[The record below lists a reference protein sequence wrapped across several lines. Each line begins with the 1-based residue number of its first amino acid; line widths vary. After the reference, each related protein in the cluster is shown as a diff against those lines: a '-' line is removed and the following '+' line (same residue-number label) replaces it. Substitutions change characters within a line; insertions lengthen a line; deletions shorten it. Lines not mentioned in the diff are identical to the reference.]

1 MYASNNNAFLINN
14 CEILENLSVLLEVTE
29 DVATTD
35 NGGWSFQLNC
45 YPPPGE
51 YCQTSNVN
59 WMQYIVYVMDGELR
73 YEIQYWA
80 IGASTWPTGY
90 QPQQGTTPWLP
101 CWPNDYYLSG
111 SFAGINGDTLPRQ
124 SQLQIA
130 LTTNGYGGV
139 TKATFT
145 YTDPD
150 GNEHTAENDLPAVHP
165 IDACTLNLVGP
176 GGGGGSTFTQGLLNS
191 RGIIYY
197 TISSGALSVQNG
209 GAGAACGEVGGWTAE
224 TSNMTY
230 SDISGAPGS
239 TVTQILQQP
248 VDCSLNDLFGKT
260 STKLE
265 PLRRVRDAQVA
276 RQPAGQWLTQL
287 LDQHAADLAVFLGAS
302 DGDYQERVR
311 RLLEQTARA
320 AEAGKA
326 IDSAAVDEGLRL
338 VREAAADLPPSMSA
352 ARAPVETVLEAVRGR
367 TLQDGL
373 REASRTIRPSSRGK
387 RGPCAGCS
395 GCRCEELERRV
406 SALEAE
412 VARMTS
418 SASG

>member
-14 CEILENLSVLLEVTE
+14 CEYLENLSVLLEVTE

-45 YPPPGE
+45 YPPPGQ

-90 QPQQGTTPWLP
+90 TPVQGTSPWLP

-111 SFAGINGDTLPRQ
+111 SFASIDGDTLPRQ

-130 LTTNGYGGV
+130 LTTNRYGGV
-139 TKATFT
+139 TRATFT

-150 GNEHTAENDLPAVHP
+150 GNAHSAENDLPAVHP

-176 GGGGGSTFTQGLLNS
+176 GGGKGSNFTQGLLNS

-197 TISSGALSVQNG
+197 TISSGQLSVQSG

-248 VDCSLNDLFGKT
+248 VDCSLNDLFA
-260 STKLE
+260 SDAEKLE
-265 PLRRVRDAQVA
+265 PLRRVRDQQVA
-276 RQPAGQWLTQL
+276 PHPAGQWLIEL
-287 LDQHAADLAVFLGAS
+287 LDKHAADLSVLLTSRDSGF
-302 DGDYQERVR
+302 QERVR
-311 RLLEQTARA
+311 GLLERAARS
-320 AEAGKA
+320 AEAGEPIA
-326 IDSAAVDEGLRL
+326 SAAVDEGLKTL
-338 VREAAADLPPSMSA
+338 REAAIDLPPSMA
-352 ARAPVETVLEAVRGR
+352 PARAAVETVLESVRGR

-373 REASRTIRPSSRGK
+373 RDASRTIRPTSRPQP
-387 RGPCAGCS
+387 GPCAGC
-395 GCRCEELERRV
+395 GQCRCQELEERV
-406 SALEAE
+406 AALEAA
-412 VARMTS
+412 VARLTD
-418 SASG
+418 G

>member
-14 CEILENLSVLLEVTE
+14 CEYLENLSVLLEVTE

-35 NGGWSFQLNC
+35 GAGWSFQLNC
-45 YPPPGE
+45 YPPPGL

-59 WMQYIVYVMDGELR
+59 WMQYIVYVLNGELR

-90 QPQQGTTPWLP
+90 QPIPGTTPWLP

-111 SFAGINGDTLPRQ
+111 SFASINGDTLPRQ

-130 LTTNGYGGV
+130 LTTNRYGGV

-150 GNEHTAENDLPAVHP
+150 GNEHSTDNDLPAVHP

-176 GGGGGSTFTQGLLNS
+176 GGGGGATFTQGLLNS

-197 TISSGALSVQNG
+197 TISSGQLAVQNG

-230 SDISGAPGS
+230 SEISGAPGS

-248 VDCSLNDLFGKT
+248 VDCSLNDLFGQD
-260 STKLE
+260 SNRLE
-265 PLRRVRDAQVA
+265 PLRRVRDQLVAPQV
-276 RQPAGQWLTQL
+276 AGQWLIET
-287 LDQHAADLAVFLGAS
+287 LDRHAADLAVFLNSS
-302 DGDYQERVR
+302 DRRLQDRVR
-311 RLLEQTARA
+311 ALLERAARA
-320 AEAGKA
+320 AEAGETF
-326 IDSAAVDEGLRL
+326 DSGAVDDGLQL
-338 VREAAADLPPSMSA
+338 LREASGELPASMA
-352 ARAPVETVLEAVRGR
+352 PARAAAETVLEAVRGR

-373 REASRTIRPSSRGK
+373 KEAGRTIRPTSQPKG
-387 RGPCAGCS
+387 GPCADCGQ
-395 GCRCEELERRV
+395 CRCKELEQRV

-412 VARMTS
+412 VARIAALS
-418 SASG
+418 